1 MAPEQLL
8 GQDLDPRADLYATGA
23 VLFEC
28 VTGRNVFLAPN
39 LMAMMA
45 KHLEEAPEDP
55 RNLNPEVP
63 AALSQVI
70 LKALAKQREQRW
82 SSAAE
87 LLRALEEVRLDETT
101 AQTRAAVAAV
111 TAAS

>member
-1 MAPEQLL
+1 MAPEQLP

-70 LKALAKQREQRW
+70 LKALAKQ
-82 SSAAE
+82 A
-87 LLRALEEVRLDETT
+87 
-101 AQTRAAVAAV
+101 RAALVVRRGAAPGAGSG
-111 TAAS
+111 AAG